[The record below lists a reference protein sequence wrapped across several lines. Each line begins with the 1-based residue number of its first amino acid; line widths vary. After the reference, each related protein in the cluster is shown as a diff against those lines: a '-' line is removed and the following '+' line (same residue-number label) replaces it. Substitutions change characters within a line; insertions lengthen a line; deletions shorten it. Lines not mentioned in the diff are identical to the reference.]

1 MNFSSPYSQTNYPS
15 DYRENNWS
23 IVSENITSF
32 LVPSNAITE
41 REPSKFPVFFN
52 PAAKF
57 NRDISIHIYKNFIYD
72 KKEKDISFVDAM
84 TGSGARGLRVANEIP
99 KINRIIFNDTNSFS
113 IYVSKINATLN
124 NVYNKCDFYNKDICN
139 FLSTQFNFEKR
150 ATIVDIDP
158 FGTPAPYMDCV
169 LRSVENGGLISVT
182 ATDTAVL
189 CGVYPKV
196 CYRKYYGN
204 PLRTRYSGEIG
215 IRLLISSIALIASR
229 LDLSIHPIFSHGY
242 RNYIRVYCK
251 VVKSNYSANKIQEK
265 LGYVVHCFNCGNR
278 YLINKLY
285 GIMDCSNC
293 HNKVTIGGPMWI
305 SSIFNKELI
314 TQIIDS
320 IDVESASHTRESTKL
335 HSNVLKDF
343 FTIALNELD
352 DYPYHYINDEIGKV
366 LKKNVLSIVN
376 IIELL
381 NENGYLSSKTIFASN
396 GFKTNASIMDIK
408 NLLN

>member
-32 LVPSNAITE
+32 LVPSNAIKE

-57 NRDISIHIYKNFIYD
+57 NRDISIQIYKNFIND

-113 IYVSKINATLN
+113 IYVSKINAILN
-124 NVYNKCDFYNKDICN
+124 NVYNKCDFYNKEICN

-242 RNYIRVYCK
+242 RNYMRVYCK

-278 YLINKLY
+278 YLIKKLY
-285 GIMDCSNC
+285 GMMDCSNC

-305 SSIFNKELI
+305 SNIFNKELI
-314 TQIIDS
+314 TQIIGS
-320 IDVESASHTRESTKL
+320 IDVESASNIRESIKL
-335 HSNVLKDF
+335 HSHVLKDF

-376 IIELL
+376 IIGLL
-381 NENGYLSSKTIFASN
+381 NENGYLSSKTIFAPN